1 MKQSIK
7 YPFLATIALLSAAC
21 SAVHEQS
28 EKNAEKTPIYKPE
41 ITISDN
47 VFSPEALWAMGRIG
61 SVVPNEELS
70 LVAYTVSY
78 YSVAENRS
86 TTWVRVCEY
95 SPSNTGEPRLVGVVD
110 EFVGGQPAWTND
122 GRLLYMKGG
131 KMCLTDWKD
140 HRRDLTLTGFEQPI
154 EGFLLSPDNK
164 QILLVSTVKSHPTTA
179 DLYPDLPLASGRVVG
194 DLMYKHWD
202 EWVDE
207 VPQPFLCALTMDKR
221 TLAVAGSRSLL
232 EGTVFESPMRPIAHR
247 ASGENTLSEMLISG
261 LWIGVFSALFSD
273 CSWSAL
279 QAADK
284 RAIIARKGYLMDC
297 FITCLAL
304 RV

>member
-7 YPFLATIALLSAAC
+7 YPFLAMIALLSAAC
-21 SAVHEQS
+21 GALHEQS
-28 EKNAEKTPIYKPE
+28 ENNAEKTPIHKPE
-41 ITISDN
+41 ISISDS

-131 KMCLTDWKD
+131 KVYLTDWKD
-140 HRRDLTLTGFEQPI
+140 HSRDLTLTGFEQPI
-154 EGFLLSPDNK
+154 EGFLLSPDNR
-164 QILLVSTVKSHPTTA
+164 QILLVSTVKSHPTPA
-179 DLYPDLPLASGRVVG
+179 DLYPDLPQASGRVVD

-221 TLAVAGSRSLL
+221 TLAVADCRSLL
-232 EGTVFESPMRPIAHR
+232 EGTVFESPMRPWGGTEQLAWSPDSKTIAYTCR
-247 ASGENTLSEMLISG
+247 KKTG
-261 LWIGVFSALFSD
+261 LEY
-273 CSWSAL
+273 
-279 QAADK
+279 
-284 RAIIARKGYLMDC
+284 AIRTNSNI
-297 FITCLAL
+297 
-304 RV
+304 